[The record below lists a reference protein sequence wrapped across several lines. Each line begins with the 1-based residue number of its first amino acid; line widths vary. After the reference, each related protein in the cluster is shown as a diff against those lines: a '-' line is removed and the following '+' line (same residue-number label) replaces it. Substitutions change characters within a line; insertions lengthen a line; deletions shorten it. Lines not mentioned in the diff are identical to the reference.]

1 MSEGN
6 EKRGMRNEESFLRS
20 KKPCNRFRNLM
31 AVELKVRLNKELYK
45 QSRMNFYERAVVTY
59 S

>member
-1 MSEGN
+1 MCCGEWDGEDVSPLMS
-6 EKRGMRNEESFLRS
+6 
-20 KKPCNRFRNLM
+20 
-31 AVELKVRLNKELYK
+31 VELKVRLNKELYK